1 MHPPSANFHLL
12 LLIAATTTCIVF
24 LVTEAGD
31 NNVHVTCMPHEREAL
46 LSFKQGITDDPAGV
60 LHSWHADADDCCHW
74 RGVRC
79 SNRTGHVLELRLGNE
94 HAGYGYEDAALVG
107 QISASLL
114 GLEHLNHIDLSWNL
128 VEGSNGRIPEFLG
141 SFKNLKYLNLAG
153 LQFTGSVPPQLGNL
167 SKLQHLDLSSMSYI
181 EQPRDLSWLTRL
193 PLLQNLNLN
202 KVDLSEVDDWALVVN
217 MIPSLRVLDLSDC
230 SLVTANQSIPHHNL
244 TSLQELDLS
253 MNYFDHP
260 IASAWFWNIT
270 SLKNLNLEST
280 HMYGHFPGKLLGIM
294 ESLQVLDVSGYAYTS
309 KGIMMP
315 NLKNLCSLRSLNI
328 GSSFLYGVSTEELF
342 ENLPGHCSPSKL
354 QELHLSGNNIHG
366 SLPNWIGKLT
376 SLVVLDLSQ
385 NNLTGPL
392 PVTIGHLASLHTLDV
407 AGNHLT
413 GHVPVEISMLTN
425 LTNFD
430 LSHNELGGV
439 IREQHFD
446 TLKKLKYIDLSSNS
460 LKVDISTKWRP
471 PFRLWYADFSTCQMG
486 PAFPAWL
493 QWMVDIKELHISS
506 TGIRG
511 RIPHWFSS
519 AFSKA
524 IFLNVSKNQLN
535 GGLPANLEMMSVVN
549 LDLNSNQLTGHVPS
563 FPKNLTTMDISMNLL
578 SGPLPA
584 NFGPNLLELFLFKNR
599 ITGQISESICKSE
612 ELTNIDL
619 ADNMLEGEL
628 PQCFGNSAITYLD
641 LSNNSIS
648 GGIPSSMQK
657 CTELHVLDLSRNM
670 FSERLPDWIGKF
682 VRLQFLRL
690 SHNMF
695 FGDIPISLTNL
706 QCLQYMDIAN
716 NSISGPLPRDL
727 SNLRALRHKYPVG
740 FCSKDITDDP
750 SSLSTFLKGQQL
762 NYGSIARIIFLNMKI
777 IDLSLNNLTDE
788 IPEEIAT
795 LNALVN
801 LNLSQNHFSG
811 NVPSRIGAIES
822 LESLDLSRNNLSG
835 EVPASLS
842 NLTFLSYLDLSYNNL
857 EGRIPSGS
865 QLDTLY
871 AANPDMYTGNNGLCG
886 PPLKKNCSSISAS
899 MESNLRITK
908 GHISELFYLGLGC
921 GFLVGIW
928 VVFSVL
934 LFKDGWR
941 ISYFCLVDKLY
952 DKVYVLFF
960 VTWLRL
966 ITMITTK

>member
-1 MHPPSANFHLL
+1 MYPSSANIHLV
-12 LLIAATTTCIVF
+12 LLIAAATTCILF
-24 LVTEAGD
+24 FVTEAGD
-31 NNVHVTCMPHEREAL
+31 NALLSCMPQEREAL
-46 LSFKQGITDDPAGV
+46 LSFKEGITDDPVGV
-60 LHSWHADADDCCHW
+60 LDSWHGDADDCCHW

-79 SNRTGHVLELRLGNE
+79 GNRTGHVLELRLGNE
-94 HAGYGYEDAALVG
+94 HAGYGYEDTALVG

-128 VEGSNGRIPEFLG
+128 VEGSDGRIPEFLG

-167 SKLQHLDLSSMSYI
+167 SKLQHLDLSSMSCL

-230 SLVTANQSIPHHNL
+230 SLVSANQSIPHHNL

-280 HMYGHFPGKLLGIM
+280 RMYGHFPGKLMGVM
-294 ESLQVLDVSGYAYTS
+294 ESLQVLDISGYAYTS

-315 NLKNLCSLRSLNI
+315 NLKNLCSLKSLDI
-328 GSSFLYGVSTEELF
+328 VSSLLYGVATDELF
-342 ENLPGHCSPSKL
+342 ENLPCHCSPSKL
-354 QELHLSGNNIHG
+354 QELYLSGNNIHG
-366 SLPNWIGKLT
+366 SLPTWIGKLT

-413 GHVPVEISMLTN
+413 GHVPVEISKLTN
-425 LTNFD
+425 LTNID

-446 TLKKLKYIDLSSNS
+446 SLRKLKYIDLSSNS

-511 RIPHWFSS
+511 RIPQWFSS

-599 ITGQISESICKSE
+599 ITGQISESICNSE

-682 VRLQFLRL
+682 MRLQFLRL

-695 FGDIPISLTNL
+695 FGDIPISLANL

-777 IDLSLNNLTDE
+777 IDLSLNNLTGE
-788 IPEEIAT
+788 IPEEIDT

-822 LESLDLSRNNLSG
+822 LESLDLSRNNLCG
-835 EVPASLS
+835 EIPASLS
-842 NLTFLSYLDLSYNNL
+842 NLSFLSYLDLSYNNL

-871 AANPDMYTGNNGLCG
+871 AANPAMYTGNIGLCG
-886 PPLKKNCSSISAS
+886 PPLKKNCSSISAL

-908 GHISELFYLGLGC
+908 GHISEFFYLGLGC

-928 VVFSVL
+928 LVFSVL

-966 ITMITTK
+966 IMMITAK